1 MGDPG
6 TDIIL
11 LQEVECCL
19 LHLKTPKTRSGV
31 SQRTRS
37 YEEQPDVGLQV
48 KTVKAKIKKKF
59 KVNVDTAKNR
69 IIELQRNG
77 ERRLTFNKNKKLRNT
92 ERQKTKKN
100 GGY

>member
-1 MGDPG
+1 M
-6 TDIIL
+6 
-11 LQEVECCL
+11 
-19 LHLKTPKTRSGV
+19 HLKTPKTRSGV

-69 IIELQRNG
+69 IIEL
-77 ERRLTFNKNKKLRNT
+77 
-92 ERQKTKKN
+92 
-100 GGY
+100 